1 MRFLVKSI
9 DFYKVDTVEELEK
22 LHEELKNSN
31 YFTLIGFKYDT
42 KVFKHKDEEDEEC
55 QLVAATKLFNDVK
68 DPHTHLKIAY
78 EVDY

>member
-1 MRFLVKSI
+1 MRFFFFFL
-9 DFYKVDTVEELEK
+9 DFYKVDTFVVVEK
-22 LHEELKNSN
+22 LHEELINSN
-31 YFTLIGFKYDT
+31 DITLTGFKYDT
-42 KVFKHKDEEDEEC
+42 KVIKRKDEDDEEY